1 MEHTNKILQ
10 HNAWNIQYIYMCVSI
25 YICMDVVYLCMYV
38 INMCTYHMTAWICI
52 VMRMYEGMYVML
64 VCMYDNGTCE
74 SYPCV
79 GTDGDLNIGLHC
91 VGGGHS
97 SVGRVAQ
104 HRDER

>member
-1 MEHTNKILQ
+1 MEYTVCLHVCKHI
-10 HNAWNIQYIYMCVSI
+10 HMYGCCVPL
-25 YICMDVVYLCMYV
+25 YLYLCTLLICV
-38 INMCTYHMTAWICI
+38 HMTAWIGI